1 MVSVIADV
9 LDRLGRVPEVPI
21 KQLTTTVLPQLLLAH
36 SREKQGPAEPRQRG
50 SGSYEL
56 GVDCRGG
63 EPRLR
68 GTAPAGEVRHDP
80 AAGLVVGRDLAE
92 KDELLATA
100 SGAFVEE
107 HPDLLHV
114 VVESVTSPL

>member
-1 MVSVIADV
+1 MDALDV
-9 LDRLGRVPEVPI
+9 DE
-21 KQLTTTVLPQLLLAH
+21 LTGTVLPQLLMAPAR
-36 SREKQGPAEPRQRG
+36 SRSGAAFAAR
-50 SGSYEL
+50 SGSCGL
-56 GVDCRGG
+56 GLDSRRG
-63 EPRLR
+63 EPGLR
-68 GTAPAGEVRHDP
+68 GTAPAGEVRHHP